1 VEKDGQ
7 IDLSKRKN
15 TSRMVVTAALERGWQ
30 VTGFESD
37 PAVFVL
43 RIPGKSDPI
52 KIYSA
57 SPPQTSYAA
66 AKITDNKYIVNRLLK
81 EQGLPVPEEI
91 VLKYS
96 EINSPETKKLVE
108 SFMGV
113 HPNVV
118 VKPLDS
124 AHGRGITLNVD
135 SSSWDAAAKKASDS
149 SKDGYILVQEQ
160 IGGHDVRAV
169 CIGYE
174 YVDAITRV
182 PASVIGDGIHDVGQ
196 LIRLANKSPE
206 RGENYMARLNVI
218 PIQLAEDYLGKD
230 GLARIPLP
238 GEKVQVV
245 GVSNTGMGGE
255 RKNIR
260 DDIPDFL
267 KEYAEK
273 AAETLDLPVCGV
285 DFLVAKEPTA
295 ASRIEE
301 LKPYII
307 EVNWC
312 PGFVMYEDI
321 NDPGQKAL
329 INKYLDYLAR

>member
-1 VEKDGQ
+1 MEKDGQ

-43 RIPGKSDPI
+43 RIPGKSESI

-57 SPPQTSYAA
+57 APPQTSYAA

-81 EQGLPVPEEI
+81 KQGLPVPEEI
-91 VLKYS
+91 VLKYT
-96 EINSPETKKLVE
+96 EISSPDNKKLLE
-108 SFMGV
+108 SFMGA
-113 HPNVV
+113 HPKVV

-160 IGGHDVRAV
+160 IGGHDIRAV

-182 PASVIGDGIHDVGQ
+182 PASVTGDGVHNIGQ
-196 LIRLANKSPE
+196 LIDSTNKSPD
-206 RGENYMARLNVI
+206 RGKNYLARLNVI
-218 PIQLAEDYLGKD
+218 PKQIAEDYLGKD
-230 GLARIPLP
+230 GLLRIPQA
-238 GEKVQVV
+238 GERVQVV

-273 AAETLDLPVCGV
+273 AAETLELPVCGV
-285 DFLVAKEPTA
+285 DFLVATKPTA
-295 ASRIEE
+295 DSHIEE

-312 PGFVMYEDI
+312 PSLVMYEDA
-321 NDPGQKAL
+321 NDPGQEAI